1 MTPEAKPAIAVKRT
15 LHLEV
20 PVEKA
25 FQVFTEKM
33 GSWWPATHHVGGT
46 PFKEIVMEK
55 RVGGR
60 WYEVN
65 IEGVEG
71 DWGHVLAWEPPK
83 RVVLSWHLQ
92 PDWSFNPDLARSSE
106 VALDFISQ
114 GPAATR
120 VEFMHSHIER
130 HGEGHDK
137 MREAVDSPGGWTTVL
152 EAYVNET
159 KK

>member
-15 LHLEV
+15 LHVEV

-83 RVVLSWHLQ
+83 RVALSWHLQ
-92 PDWSFNPDLARSSE
+92 PGLSTPTLRVPAKSRSILFPKALQPPALNSCTATSNATVKVTTKCAKRSIRLAAGQPCSK
-106 VALDFISQ
+106 L
-114 GPAATR
+114 
-120 VEFMHSHIER
+120 M
-130 HGEGHDK
+130 
-137 MREAVDSPGGWTTVL
+137 
-152 EAYVNET
+152 
-159 KK
+159 

>member
-1 MTPEAKPAIAVKRT
+1 MTLEAKPAVAVKRT
-15 LHLEV
+15 LSLEV

-65 IEGVEG
+65 IDGVEG

-92 PDWSFNPDLARSSE
+92 PDWSFNADLARSSE
-106 VALDFISQ
+106 VALDFISE
-114 GPAATR
+114 GLAATR

-137 MREAVDSPGGWTTVL
+137 MREAVDSPGGWTRVL
-152 EAYVNET
+152 EAYVNES